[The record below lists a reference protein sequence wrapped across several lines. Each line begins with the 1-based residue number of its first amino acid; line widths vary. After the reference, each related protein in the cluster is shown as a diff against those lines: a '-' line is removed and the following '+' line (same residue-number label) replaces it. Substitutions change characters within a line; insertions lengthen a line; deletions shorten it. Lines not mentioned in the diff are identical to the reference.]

1 MIKVTHSFKYGP
13 FDCILETGEVAR
25 QASAAVMV
33 KVADTAVL
41 VTVVGNKNANP
52 GQDFLPLTV
61 NYQER
66 TYAAGKIPGGFFRRE
81 GRPGENEILT
91 CRLIDRPMRPLFPKK
106 FRNEVQVV
114 ATVMSSDPQVN
125 PDIPA
130 LIGAAAAMSIS
141 GIPFNGPLAAAR
153 VGHING
159 RNVLNPTRDQITE
172 SELDLVVAGTADAV
186 LMVESKARELPE
198 ADMLN
203 AVVFGHEQ
211 MQTAIRA
218 IEEFAREVGV
228 TPWDWQEPEENADL
242 MARVKQLAEAGIASI
257 YDIADKGERREK
269 LDDLREKVMTE
280 FPVGEDPLLKNEIK
294 DLFGS
299 IEKRLVRGRIL
310 AGKPRIDGR
319 DKDRV
324 RPLQMRVGL
333 LPRAHGSSLF
343 TRGET
348 QALVVSTLGTERD
361 AQIIDSIEADNR
373 AYFMLHYNFP
383 PYCVGETGFMGSPKR
398 REIGHGNLAKS
409 ALRAVMPLL
418 DDFPYSIRLVSE
430 VTESNGSS
438 SMATVCGCS
447 LALMDAGVPISRAV
461 AGVAMGLILEDSDHA
476 VLTDILGDEDH
487 LGDMDFKVAGTS
499 KGVTALQMDIKITGV
514 NREIMEAA
522 LKQAA
527 AGRLHILSQMDQV
540 IDSPREELSRYA
552 PRYITMSIPQDR
564 IAAVIGKGGAVI
576 RSITEETGAIINI
589 ADDGTI
595 KIASTDMEAG
605 EMARERIKEITMD
618 VEVGSLY
625 KGEVQRVMDF
635 GALVSFLPGR
645 NGLVHISQI
654 SNQRVNSVADELK
667 EGQHVRVKVIDI
679 DSQGRVRLT
688 MRGVDQGRDAAEA

>member
-1 MIKVTHSFKYGP
+1 MIKVTHSFKYGQ

-41 VTVVGNKNANP
+41 VTVVGTKNVNP

-81 GRPGENEILT
+81 GRPGEGEILT

-125 PDIPA
+125 PDVPA

-153 VGHING
+153 VGYING
-159 RNVLNPTRDQITE
+159 QNVLNPTRDQMTQ

-186 LMVESKARELPE
+186 LMVESKAKELSE
-198 ADMLN
+198 AAMLD

-211 MQTAIRA
+211 MQTAIKA

-242 MARVKQLAEAGIASI
+242 AAKIKQLAGTEIASF
-257 YDIADKGERREK
+257 YDIADKGERRDK
-269 LDDLREKVMTE
+269 LDGLREKVMAE
-280 FPVGEDPLLKNEIK
+280 FPAEEDPALKNEIK
-294 DLFGS
+294 GIFGS
-299 IEKRLVRGRIL
+299 IEKKLVRGRIL
-310 AGKPRIDGR
+310 AGQPRIDGR
-319 DKDRV
+319 DKETV

-348 QALVVSTLGTERD
+348 QALVVGTLGTERD
-361 AQIIDSIEADNR
+361 AQIIDSLEADNR

-461 AGVAMGLILEDSDHA
+461 AGIAMGLILEGSDYA

-499 KGVTALQMDIKITGV
+499 KGITALQMDIKITGV
-514 NREIMEAA
+514 NREIMAGA

-527 AGRLHILSQMDQV
+527 AGRLHILSQMDEV
-540 IDSPREELSRYA
+540 IGNPRDELSKYA

-618 VEVGSLY
+618 VEVGSIY

-667 EGQHVRVKVIDI
+667 EGQHVHVKVIDI

-688 MRGVDQGRDAAEA
+688 MRGVDQARDAAES

>member
-1 MIKVTHSFKYGP
+1 MIKVTHSFKYGQ

-33 KVADTAVL
+33 RVADTAVL
-41 VTVVGNKNANP
+41 VTVVGTKNVNP

-66 TYAAGKIPGGFFRRE
+66 IYAAGKIPGGFFRRE
-81 GRPGENEILT
+81 GRPGEGEILT

-125 PDIPA
+125 PDVLA

-159 RNVLNPTRDQITE
+159 QNVLNPTRDQMTQ

-186 LMVESKARELPE
+186 LMVESKAKELSE
-198 ADMLN
+198 AAMLD

-211 MQTAIRA
+211 MQTAIKA

-242 MARVKQLAEAGIASI
+242 AAKIEQLAGTGIASF

-269 LDDLREKVMTE
+269 LDGLREKVMAE
-280 FPVGEDPLLKNEIK
+280 FLAEEDPALKNEIK
-294 DLFGS
+294 GIFGS
-299 IEKRLVRGRIL
+299 IEKKLVRGRIL
-310 AGKPRIDGR
+310 AGQPRIDGR
-319 DKDRV
+319 DKETV

-348 QALVVSTLGTERD
+348 QALVVGTLGTERD
-361 AQIIDSIEADNR
+361 AQIIDSLEADNR

-461 AGVAMGLILEDSDHA
+461 AGIAMGLILEGSDYA

-499 KGVTALQMDIKITGV
+499 QGITALQMDIKIIGV
-514 NREIMEAA
+514 NREIMAGA

-527 AGRLHILSQMDQV
+527 AGRLHILSQMDEV
-540 IDSPREELSRYA
+540 IGNPRDELSKYA

-618 VEVGSLY
+618 VEVGSIY

-688 MRGVDQGRDAAEA
+688 MRGVDQARDTAES